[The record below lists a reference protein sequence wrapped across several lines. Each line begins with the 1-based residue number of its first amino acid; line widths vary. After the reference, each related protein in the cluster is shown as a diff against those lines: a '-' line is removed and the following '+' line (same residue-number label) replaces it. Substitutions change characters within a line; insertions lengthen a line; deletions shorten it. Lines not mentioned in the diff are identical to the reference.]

1 MKKSRSQSSGRA
13 SSSGRSSAPKSTKK
27 TPSAKSRTASPA
39 SSKKSVSAKTSSTGR
54 PSSATGSRSASA
66 STKKGTTATGRSVS
80 AKSAPRAA
88 SKASSNGR
96 TTASKTTIKKS
107 ATPSRSSSNGRAT
120 STARARAK
128 QLSPREGLTEVL
140 KDGLKDIYYAEKQL
154 VKALK
159 KLSKAATNQELKQAF
174 TTHMDQTSGQV
185 EKLEAAFQALDMKVA
200 GKKCPA
206 MDGLIEE
213 SNEHIEEMDKGSALD
228 AALIVGAQKVEHYE
242 IAAYGSLRTFAKMLG
257 YPECEKI
264 FNEILDQESQTD
276 ELLTKVAQ
284 TVNREALGEEEGS
297 NRNNGNG
304 SSTRMSGEEVEVGEM
319 EEEQM

>member
-1 MKKSRSQSSGRA
+1 M
-13 SSSGRSSAPKSTKK
+13 
-27 TPSAKSRTASPA
+27 
-39 SSKKSVSAKTSSTGR
+39 
-54 PSSATGSRSASA
+54 
-66 STKKGTTATGRSVS
+66 
-80 AKSAPRAA
+80 
-88 SKASSNGR
+88 
-96 TTASKTTIKKS
+96 
-107 ATPSRSSSNGRAT
+107 
-120 STARARAK
+120 
-128 QLSPREGLTEVL
+128 
-140 KDGLKDIYYAEKQL
+140 KDIYYAEKQL

-174 TTHMDQTSGQV
+174 TTHMDQTSGHV
-185 EKLEAAFQALDMKVA
+185 EKLEAAFEVMEMRAT

-213 SNEHIEEMDKGSALD
+213 ANEHIEEMDRGHALD

-284 TVNREALGEEEGS
+284 TVNREALGQDEGS
-297 NRNNGNG
+297 NRSNGNG
-304 SSTRMSGEEVEVGEM
+304 SFARMQGEKVEMGEM